1 MMKKKNLNN
10 SEGIRLNRYI
20 ALCGVCSR
28 RKADDLIKAGAIKV
42 NDEII
47 TDFSYRVKPNDKVYF
62 NGKIIRPIDYVYIL
76 LNKPKD
82 VITTTS
88 DEKGRTTI
96 VDLISAEIKQRVFP
110 VGRLDRNTTGLI
122 LLTNDGF
129 IAKKLMHPS
138 HKIKKVYEVTL
149 NKILHED
156 DVEKIRKGLE
166 IDGRKVFVDDISYV
180 KGKPR
185 NVVGVELH
193 VGMNHIVKKIFEAV
207 GYKVIKL
214 DRTLLGPFTKKN
226 LPRGKWRFLTPEE
239 IKMLYRL

>member
-1 MMKKKNLNN
+1 
-10 SEGIRLNRYI
+10 
-20 ALCGVCSR
+20 
-28 RKADDLIKAGAIKV
+28 
-42 NDEII
+42 
-47 TDFSYRVKPNDKVYF
+47 
-62 NGKIIRPIDYVYIL
+62 

-138 HKIKKVYEVTL
+138 HRIKKVYEVTL
-149 NKILHED
+149 NKIIHEED
-156 DVEKIRKGLE
+156 LEKIRKGLE
-166 IDGRKVFVDDISYV
+166 IEGRKVFVDDISYV

-193 VGMNHIVKKIFEAV
+193 VGMNHVVKKIFEAV

-214 DRTLLGPFTKKN
+214 DRTLLGPFTKMH

>member
-1 MMKKKNLNN
+1 VIKKNLNS

-62 NGKIIRPIDYVYIL
+62 NGKIIRPISYVYIL

-149 NKILHED
+149 NKILHEGD
-156 DVEKIRKGLE
+156 LEKIRKGLE
-166 IDGRKVFVDDISYV
+166 IDGRKVYVDDISYQ

-193 VGMNHIVKKIFEAV
+193 VGMNHVVKKIFEAI

-214 DRTLLGPFTKKN
+214 DRTLFGPFTKKN

>member
-1 MMKKKNLNN
+1 
-10 SEGIRLNRYI
+10 
-20 ALCGVCSR
+20 
-28 RKADDLIKAGAIKV
+28 
-42 NDEII
+42 
-47 TDFSYRVKPNDKVYF
+47 
-62 NGKIIRPIDYVYIL
+62 

-156 DVEKIRKGLE
+156 DLEKIRKGLE
-166 IDGRKVFVDDISYV
+166 IDGRNVFVDDISYV

-193 VGMNHIVKKIFEAV
+193 VGMNHVVKKIFEAV